1 MEVQLGVV
9 QSAWEFRWS
18 AMLLAFARYHLDL
31 YIYIWVHHS
40 LGAPWGTRKLV
51 YKHIYIYLIYNYIYI
66 EMPKTKWSTVIQ
78 HT

>member
-31 YIYIWVHHS
+31 YIYIYGFTTV
-40 LGAPWGTRKLV
+40 WGP
-51 YKHIYIYLIYNYIYI
+51 HGEQEN
-66 EMPKTKWSTVIQ
+66 
-78 HT
+78 